1 MRVRAFEVTMNLRQ
15 EGTEGEN
22 RASIPRE
29 RVDAIMPES
38 ASNTGV
44 RSLTR
49 IILDLAVR
57 PG

>member
-1 MRVRAFEVTMNLRQ
+1 MREPAFEVIVDLRQ
-15 EGTEGEN
+15 EGIEGEN
-22 RASIPRE
+22 GVSDPRE